1 MVNGGWDESVT
12 VSIMKT
18 QVDSQLDRETVSALM
33 DGQLRGAEASA
44 ALQMMT
50 SDEAHDCWQ
59 VYHLVGDVLRSADLA
74 ACGHDR
80 AFVARLS
87 ARLQQEAP
95 PIAVLP
101 APNPVQVRDVAQ
113 PAAND
118 GVLRW
123 KMVAGLAS
131 FAAVAAIGWGV
142 LGGIGPQLGTGAQLA
157 QSGPTAPTQ
166 IVTLAAPVPVAVAS
180 GAVEADASTV
190 MLRDARLDELL
201 AAHRQTSGASA
212 LGNAAGFLRNA
223 TFEGPGR

>member
-142 LGGIGPQLGTGAQLA
+142 LGGIGPQLGTGGRLA
-157 QSGPTAPTQ
+157 QSGPT
-166 IVTLAAPVPVAVAS
+166 APVPVAVAS